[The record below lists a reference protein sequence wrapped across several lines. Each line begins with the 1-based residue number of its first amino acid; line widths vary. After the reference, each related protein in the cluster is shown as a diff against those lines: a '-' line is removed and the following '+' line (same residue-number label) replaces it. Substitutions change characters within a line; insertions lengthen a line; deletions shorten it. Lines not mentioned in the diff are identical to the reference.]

1 MSSSSEY
8 TETNAWN
15 QQPSSGQTNNNNNKA
30 NGYQV
35 RPVVALSE
43 ERVKGWIEAFNQC
56 CSNKMTSEQCVLY
69 RLHDTDLLRLMEECE
84 SYSYTPSTSICF
96 CVTRPK
102 LREIFAA
109 NFRDRIVQHWIC
121 MRIEPLFERRYAA
134 MGDVTWNCRKG

>member
-1 MSSSSEY
+1 
-8 TETNAWN
+8 
-15 QQPSSGQTNNNNNKA
+15 
-30 NGYQV
+30 
-35 RPVVALSE
+35 
-43 ERVKGWIEAFNQC
+43 
-56 CSNKMTSEQCVLY
+56 
-69 RLHDTDLLRLMEECE
+69 MEECE

-134 MGDVTWNCRKG
+134 MGDVTWNCRKGKGVRLAVNALRRDILEVSCNYMGFFIDKATYALRRKAVSRYCPRLFDYYIVKGHFEVFKVKSKYTISNLLLKQDV